1 MTEPTALDRLR
12 TSLTDASN
20 ENRVRAFLHH
30 WLLLLEQPAPDAEPL
45 RELIADDLEMTLS
58 DGRVLRTFDEVAAW
72 YAGARDLVDISIH
85 RIVDL
90 VVTPAPGGVGYDLA
104 MDFAWQGIA
113 KNGQPM
119 TARTRHRWTLTET
132 GERFLRLS
140 RFAVSALEPFTP
152 VTADEALAAFRA
164 GR

>member
-1 MTEPTALDRLR
+1 MNEPTALDQLR
-12 TSLTDASN
+12 TSLTGASN

-30 WLLLLEQPAPDAEPL
+30 WLSLLEQPAPDAEPL

-58 DGRVLRTFDEVAAW
+58 DGRVLHTFDEAASW

-90 VVTPAPGGVGYDLA
+90 VVTPGSGVGSYDLA

-113 KNGQPM
+113 KTGQPM
-119 TARTRHRWTLTET
+119 TARTRHRCTLTDT

-140 RFAVSALEPFTP
+140 RFAVTALEPFPP
-152 VTADEALAAFRA
+152 VTADEALVSFRS